1 MLPTIVGLQPNCLPT
16 SFWLPTLA
24 LIAMIVSTSNR
35 RSDGGNRSASLL
47 SLCTSLVPQGAH

>member
-1 MLPTIVGLQPNCLPT
+1 MLPTIVGLQPNRRPT

-35 RSDGGNRSASLL
+35 RSDGGSRSASLL

>member
-1 MLPTIVGLQPNCLPT
+1 MLPTIVGLQPNRRPI

-24 LIAMIVSTSNR
+24 LMAMIVSTSNR

-47 SLCTSLVPQGAH
+47 SLCTSLVPHGAH